1 MIPRLPPNA
10 PVRTEFIATLHSIA
24 ADLTKW
30 LHGQFY
36 RHSGKN
42 WWRHHV
48 CGLVLE
54 KDQKRIDEGEWT
66 ELEDMDLGAL
76 LNLLKANYRFLKGK
90 NALGKESRD
99 TISAMTQLRNRC
111 EGHWPLKGL
120 PLDEVVIHVNALQ
133 EFSKMIGGGKG
144 RSEQIATLA
153 KSVEQFQSISPIPA
167 VNSRAG
173 QELSP
178 MITPDGKR
186 LADYFGTEQL
196 TESQTKAVDALQRF
210 LEDPDER
217 CFILRGYAGTGKTF
231 LIGGLVRYLQDVH
244 RKPQMMA
251 PTGRAAHVLRDRHQV
266 EASTI
271 HRTIY
276 SLAALKDYRELDE
289 GGDITYKFY
298 FDLRNNDIDHDTVFI
313 VDEASMISDLYS
325 ESEFMH
331 FGSGRLLTDL
341 LRYIN
346 FDGNDYRKKLILVGD
361 NAQLP
366 PFGTSPSLP
375 SPALD
380 ANYLQKKCRVNSSG
394 CELTDVVRQLDS
406 SPILKNATEMRR
418 MLQEDRFQ
426 KFDFASDG
434 ETIRELLP
442 DQFIETFVRERDAES
457 FTNTVIVAYENATTK
472 AHNEAVRARLFPG
485 VESITAK
492 DQIIVVRNNYNYERA
507 LLNGQMGLVVAT
519 DDQLEI
525 RTVPLNVGLD
535 DEGKRKVEAIKLQF
549 RNATLRFSDDQ
560 GNPFDMTCKISE
572 DCLLNGRSDLDSLY
586 SKALYVDF
594 QKRNPRLKPD
604 QPEFKEALKA
614 DPYFNA
620 VMLKFGYAITCH
632 KSQGGEWHTVFVDFT
647 GKNKLNADGIRWS
660 YTALTRAESRIVAT
674 NALHHHILKPK
685 RPSAQPA
692 EILVTKPVADGNEL
706 VALSA
711 GETAQADGAI
721 SKPAHVSSSTAIR
734 QLVEQR
740 LPEKWKIATIRS
752 LSYQE
757 RFVFSVGQLLATASI
772 YYKSNN
778 KISKIQILPVEG
790 QDEIDQQAAD
800 FLNPLKGQLLFSGQ
814 EATPAVRLI
823 HKPFV
828 EGLKSKLELS
838 EINLV
843 ALKSITEFHLVAC
856 LRIGNIEGSV
866 DYWFDGKGALSTY
879 TPHPTCPE
887 SLVQKI
893 HAVHA

>member
-1 MIPRLPPNA
+1 MIPRLPPTA
-10 PVRTEFIATLHSIA
+10 PIRTELIATLHSIA

-30 LHGQFY
+30 LHGQFF

-42 WWRHHV
+42 WWHHHV

-54 KDQKRIDEGEWT
+54 KDQKRIDDGEWT
-66 ELEDMDLGAL
+66 DLEDMDLGAL
-76 LNLLKANYRFLKGK
+76 LNLLKVNFRFLKGK

-111 EGHWPLKGL
+111 EGHWPLKGI
-120 PLDEVVIHVNALQ
+120 PLDEVVMHVSALQ
-133 EFSKMIGGGKG
+133 EFSKMIGGGKA
-144 RSEQIATLA
+144 RSEQITALR
-153 KSVEQFQSISPIPA
+153 KSVEQFQSASPIPA
-167 VNSRAG
+167 ADTQVA

-178 MITPDGKR
+178 MIPPDGKR

-196 TESQTKAVDALQRF
+196 TESQTEAVDALQRF

-313 VDEASMISDLYS
+313 VDEASMISDSYL

-331 FGSGRLLTDL
+331 FGSGRLLSDL
-341 LRYIN
+341 IRFIN
-346 FDGNDYRKKLILVGD
+346 FDGNDYRKKLILIGD

-366 PFGTSPSLP
+366 PFGASAALP

-380 ANYLQKKCRVNSSG
+380 ANYLLQKRRIKSSG

-426 KFDFASDG
+426 KFDFLADG
-434 ETIRELLP
+434 VTIRKLP
-442 DQFIETFVRERDAES
+442 LDEFIETFVQEREAES
-457 FTNTVIVAYENATTK
+457 FTSTVIVAYKNATTK
-472 AHNEAVRARLFPG
+472 TYNEAVRARLFPG
-485 VESITAK
+485 IESLTAK
-492 DQIIVVRNNYNYERA
+492 DQIIVVRNNYNYERS

-519 DDQLEI
+519 DDQLET

-535 DEGKRKVEAIKLQF
+535 DEGKRKIEAIKLQF

-560 GNPFDMTCKISE
+560 GNPFDVTCKISE
-572 DCLLNGRSDLDSLY
+572 DCLLNGLSDLPSLY

-594 QKRNPRLKPD
+594 QKRNPRLKPG

-632 KSQGGEWHTVFVDFT
+632 KAQGGEWRTVFVDFA
-647 GKNKLNADGIRWS
+647 GMNKLNAESMRWS
-660 YTALTRAESRIVAT
+660 YTALTRAESSVVAT
-674 NALHHHILKPK
+674 NAPHHSILKPTK
-685 RPSAQPA
+685 Q
-692 EILVTKPVADGNEL
+692 VTTFLAPPVATTPASSGTMAEPNE
-706 VALSA
+706 VFVNHAGVSA
-711 GETAQADGAI
+711 GLT
-721 SKPAHVSSSTAIR
+721 PAVAIR
-734 QLVEQR
+734 QQVEQL
-740 LPEKWKIATIRS
+740 LPEGWKIASTRTI
-752 LSYQE
+752 SYQE
-757 RFVFSVGQLLATASI
+757 RVSLSIGSSHVTASI
-772 YYKSNN
+772 YYKSNYQ
-778 KISKIQILPVEG
+778 ISKISIAPVQG
-790 QDEIDQQAAD
+790 QEAIDQQAAD
-800 FLNPLKGQLLFSGQ
+800 FLAPLKGLSLVLGQ
-814 EATPAVRLI
+814 KAPPEIQEI
-823 HKPFV
+823 HEPFID
-828 EGLKSKLELS
+828 ELKRELAANQLELVS
-838 EINLV
+838 I
-843 ALKSITEFHLVAC
+843 KSNTDFHLVA
-856 LRIGNIEGSV
+856 RFRHGHAEGSV
-866 DYWFDGKGALSTY
+866 NYYFKGKGMFSSFD
-879 TPHPTCPE
+879 PQSHCPAPIIE
-887 SLVQKI
+887 RIQSI
-893 HAVHA
+893 HG

>member
-10 PVRTEFIATLHSIA
+10 PIRTELISTLHSIA

-30 LHGQFY
+30 LHGQFLS
-36 RHSGKN
+36 HSGKN
-42 WWRHHV
+42 WWHHHV

-54 KDQKRIDEGEWT
+54 KDQKRIDDGEWT
-66 ELEDMDLGAL
+66 DLEDMDLGAL
-76 LNLLKANYRFLKGK
+76 LNLLKANFRFLKGK

-111 EGHWPLKGL
+111 EGHWPLKGI
-120 PLDEVVIHVNALQ
+120 PLDEVVMHVSALR
-133 EFSKMIGGGKG
+133 EFSKMIGGGKA
-144 RSEQIATLA
+144 RSEQITALR
-153 KSVEQFQSISPIPA
+153 KSVEQFQSTSPIPA
-167 VNSRAG
+167 AYTQAA

-178 MITPDGKR
+178 MISPDGKR

-244 RKPQMMA
+244 RKPWMMA

-313 VDEASMISDLYS
+313 VDEASMISDSYL

-331 FGSGRLLTDL
+331 FGSGRLLSDL
-341 LRYIN
+341 LRFIN
-346 FDGNDYRKKLILVGD
+346 FDGNDYRKKLILIGD
-361 NAQLP
+361 NAQLA
-366 PFGTSPSLP
+366 PFGASAALP

-380 ANYLQKKCRVNSSG
+380 ANYLLQKRRIKSSG

-406 SPILKNATEMRR
+406 SSILKNATEMRR

-426 KFDFASDG
+426 KFDFLADG
-434 ETIRELLP
+434 VTIRKLP
-442 DQFIETFVRERDAES
+442 LDEFIETFVREREVES
-457 FTNTVIVAYENATTK
+457 FTSTVIVAYKNATTK
-472 AHNEAVRARLFPG
+472 TYNEAVRARLFPG
-485 VESITAK
+485 IESLTAK
-492 DQIIVVRNNYNYERA
+492 DQIIVVRNNYKYERS

-519 DDQLEI
+519 DDQLET

-535 DEGKRKVEAIKLQF
+535 DEGKRKIEAIKLQF

-560 GNPFDMTCKISE
+560 GNPFDVTCKISE
-572 DCLLNGRSDLDSLY
+572 DCLLNGLSDLPSLY

-594 QKRNPRLKPD
+594 QKRNPRLKPG

-632 KSQGGEWHTVFVDFT
+632 KAQGGEWRTVFVDFA
-647 GKNKLNADGIRWS
+647 GMNKLNAESMRWS
-660 YTALTRAESRIVAT
+660 YTALTRAEFSVVAT
-674 NALHHHILKPK
+674 NAPHHSILKPTK
-685 RPSAQPA
+685 Q
-692 EILVTKPVADGNEL
+692 VTTFLAPL
-706 VALSA
+706 VATTPASGGNMAEPNEVSVNPA
-711 GETAQADGAI
+711 GILAGLT
-721 SKPAHVSSSTAIR
+721 PAAAIR
-734 QLVEQR
+734 QQVEQL
-740 LPEKWKIATIRS
+740 LPEGWKIASTRT
-752 LSYQE
+752 LPYQE
-757 RFVFSVGQLLATASI
+757 RVSLSIGSSHVTVSI
-772 YYKSNN
+772 YHKSNYQ
-778 KISKIQILPVEG
+778 ISKISIVPVQG
-790 QDEIDQQAAD
+790 QEAIDQQAVD
-800 FLNPLKGQLLFSGQ
+800 FLAPLKGLSLVLGQ
-814 EATPAVRLI
+814 KGPPEIQEI
-823 HKPFV
+823 HEPFI
-828 EGLKSKLELS
+828 EDLKGELAANHLEL
-838 EINLV
+838 V
-843 ALKSITEFHLVAC
+843 SIVSISEFHLVA
-856 LRIGNIEGSV
+856 RFRYGHAEGSV
-866 DYWFDGKGALSTY
+866 NYWFKGKGTFSKFE
-879 TPHPTCPE
+879 PQSNCPAPIIE
-887 SLVQKI
+887 RIQSI
-893 HAVHA
+893 HG